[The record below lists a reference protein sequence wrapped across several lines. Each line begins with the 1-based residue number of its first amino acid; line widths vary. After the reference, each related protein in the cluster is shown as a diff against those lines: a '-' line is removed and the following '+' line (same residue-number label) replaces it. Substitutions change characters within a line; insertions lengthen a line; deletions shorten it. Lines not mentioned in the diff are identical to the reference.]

1 MGSNDS
7 EISFSIL
14 AIKNIWIFRIKC
26 PSIKYIYIHTHIHI
40 CIYISF
46 TKHYPKE
53 TKQNWYCSTHSRDV
67 QTHSCTSALAKSSS
81 CMTMTRSA
89 CTSSSSF
96 SVSSNCNK

>member
-40 CIYISF
+40 CIYIYHSLS
-46 TKHYPKE
+46 T
-53 TKQNWYCSTHSRDV
+53 TQRRQNKTGIA
-67 QTHSCTSALAKSSS
+67 ALIHVMFEHIVVPQLLPNQVPA
-81 CMTMTRSA
+81 
-89 CTSSSSF
+89 
-96 SVSSNCNK
+96 